1 MSLKD
6 TIQAMNN
13 RYATVLNPM
22 PERLVCL
29 TARPDP
35 EIPDA

>member
-13 RYATVLNPM
+13 RYAAGSEPDARFLA
-22 PERLVCL
+22 CL

-35 EIPDA
+35 DAKT